1 MRKLKLI
8 LKKIY
13 QFHMDMDITHLWVVL
28 ILFPIFLDTISTIP
42 LIVYKITDTVLFF
55 IELDVLIVL
64 LVKSFYKINKRQLVF
79 IGLCVIIFLFNI
91 AIFKN
96 FSFFMSNIRSLL
108 LNLFIPTWIM
118 LGESRLIKKSKDFF
132 IRLEMPLFVLIIING
147 IIRIY
152 EHDLY
157 NIWFAYYVYTNIAI
171 SLYKAIIYKKK
182 PSYLIASFLIGFQLL
197 SGSRAPLIYILL
209 LAFILAFPG
218 LKKRWKKLRRKIKI
232 VLLLPAIVIIALCI
246 NYQAIAKSLDTALMK
261 QGKIVRIIHIAAKG
275 ELFTSARSDLIYKPL
290 IEDIENNIILGN
302 GVGADRIYLCEIQN
316 NKKCTDNEARGSYSH
331 NLILEIVYS
340 FGLFGIAM
348 LLVLIVKFI
357 LSSKYDRSYF
367 ILIAFISVVPLLMS
381 FSFLSYFYFWLFVSI
396 LFSNEV
402 LD

>member
-290 IEDIENNIILGN
+290 IEDIENNLIKVSNVKNAAVVPVNKDDKIAYLTAFVELKEEN
-302 GVGADRIYLCEIQN
+302 G
-316 NKKCTDNEARGSYSH
+316 
-331 NLILEIVYS
+331 
-340 FGLFGIAM
+340 
-348 LLVLIVKFI
+348 
-357 LSSKYDRSYF
+357 LSSLKNGISIKKELGKLIPSYMIPRNIKIIKQFPTNVNGKIDRKK
-367 ILIAFISVVPLLMS
+367 LLEE
-381 FSFLSYFYFWLFVSI
+381 I
-396 LFSNEV
+396 K
-402 LD
+402 

>member
-1 MRKLKLI
+1 
-8 LKKIY
+8 
-13 QFHMDMDITHLWVVL
+13 
-28 ILFPIFLDTISTIP
+28 
-42 LIVYKITDTVLFF
+42 
-55 IELDVLIVL
+55 
-64 LVKSFYKINKRQLVF
+64 
-79 IGLCVIIFLFNI
+79 
-91 AIFKN
+91 
-96 FSFFMSNIRSLL
+96 MSNIRSLL

-367 ILIAFISVVPLLMS
+367 ILIAFIGVVPLLMS

>member
-13 QFHMDMDITHLWVVL
+13 QFHMDMDMDITHLWVVL

-132 IRLEMPLFVLIIING
+132 IRLEMPLFVFIIING

-290 IEDIENNIILGN
+290 IEDIENNILLGN

-357 LSSKYDRSYF
+357 LRDRK
-367 ILIAFISVVPLLMS
+367 SVV
-381 FSFLSYFYFWLFVSI
+381 
-396 LFSNEV
+396 
-402 LD
+402 